1 MYNLFLAGVQISFA
15 AAVSFP
21 GNVWS
26 KTAALLGYGG
36 ASKGIIPVSVKT
48 MESVLPYEC
57 ALQVF
62 LLMLC
67 YSLFIAAI
75 MLCLNLFIGNA
86 AGVIGAFAVNIYGF
100 LLNPNLFQKLF
111 QLTENQVYRANVL
124 CGWLSPLNHATF
136 PMHNFGYDYLPKLR
150 LSIGMFLSVILF
162 LLIVSGIKMREIAS
176 LCSCRRM
183 NKRVDKK
190 EVKEKMKAAVKL
202 IKLSKSF
209 GKEQVLKEISHSFEA
224 GKIHGIMG
232 FNGSGKTVMF
242 KCICGFLKP
251 DSGYVNVQGKRIG
264 KDVDFPELIGMII
277 ENPGFLPHL
286 SGYANLKR
294 LAELQRIIGKAEVS
308 EAMIRV
314 GLDPFSKK
322 KSRAVFSGDAGKA
335 WNRTGDYGKSGAAHI
350 GRAF

>member
-1 MYNLFLAGVQISFA
+1 
-15 AAVSFP
+15 
-21 GNVWS
+21 
-26 KTAALLGYGG
+26 
-36 ASKGIIPVSVKT
+36 
-48 MESVLPYEC
+48 
-57 ALQVF
+57 
-62 LLMLC
+62 
-67 YSLFIAAI
+67 
-75 MLCLNLFIGNA
+75 
-86 AGVIGAFAVNIYGF
+86 
-100 LLNPNLFQKLF
+100 
-111 QLTENQVYRANVL
+111 
-124 CGWLSPLNHATF
+124 
-136 PMHNFGYDYLPKLR
+136 
-150 LSIGMFLSVILF
+150 
-162 LLIVSGIKMREIAS
+162 
-176 LCSCRRM
+176 M

-251 DSGYVNVQGKRIG
+251 DSGYVNVRGKRIG
-264 KDVDFPELIGMII
+264 KDVDFPESIGMII

-322 KSRAVFSGDAGKA
+322 RVGQYSLGMRERLGIAQAIMENPELLILDEPFNGLDKRGVAEVCGLFEELRGQGKTILMAAHNMPDIEGLCDTICEMDAGTLSQIK
-335 WNRTGDYGKSGAAHI
+335 
-350 GRAF
+350 